1 MREDY
6 STSLPE
12 GDPYLFTVREE
23 LDSLYDEIENSETQQ
38 PPLED
43 EWTQKDE

>member
-6 STSLPE
+6 MTSLPE

-23 LDSLYDEIENSETQQ
+23 LDSLYDEIGNNANQQ

-43 EWTQKDE
+43 E